1 MKKFLMTLAIMCFT
15 AMSMNAQIATEN
27 AKFLDNTYVTINA
40 GATTPL
46 TFDKVFPVNP
56 TAGVA
61 VGKWFTP
68 VFGAEA
74 EGTAWFGSAVDG
86 GLRANMGPNG
96 GFNLVRGTYV
106 GVNGL
111 MNLTNLFKGY
121 VGTPRKFEVGLN
133 AGTGWIHGYTPKV
146 SDKYN
151 NALGVKTGLTFDYN
165 FGQSKAHTV
174 SLRPSVY
181 WNLSQPGNS
190 VGNLAFNTKGA
201 QLSVGVAYTY
211 HFRTSNGTRH
221 FKTYDVGAMMAEVD
235 RLNAELAKKPKEVI
249 REVVREVPARPNTN
263 AVRPIRLPETNVT
276 VFFAFDSA
284 ELDDRAKETLNKL
297 GENGVYVVD
306 GYASSEGSTEYNKAL
321 SQRRADAVKEYLE
334 GRGCK
339 VQKAEGHGVVFGPT
353 TGRVVVVTGPQR

>member
-1 MKKFLMTLAIMCFT
+1 M
-15 AMSMNAQIATEN
+15 
-27 AKFLDNTYVTINA
+27 
-40 GATTPL
+40 
-46 TFDKVFPVNP
+46 
-56 TAGVA
+56 
-61 VGKWFTP
+61 
-68 VFGAEA
+68 
-74 EGTAWFGSAVDG
+74 
-86 GLRANMGPNG
+86 
-96 GFNLVRGTYV
+96 
-106 GVNGL
+106 
-111 MNLTNLFKGY
+111 
-121 VGTPRKFEVGLN
+121 
-133 AGTGWIHGYTPKV
+133 
-146 SDKYN
+146 
-151 NALGVKTGLTFDYN
+151 TFDYN
-165 FGQSKAHTV
+165 FGATKAHTV

-211 HFRTSNGTRH
+211 HFKTSNGTRH

-249 REVVREVPARPNTN
+249 KEVVREVPSRPNTN
-263 AVRPIRLPETNVT
+263 AVRPMRLHEMDVT